1 MYPSCNMYKAK
12 DFRVRSM
19 DEIMEDLRE
28 AHDGYG
34 AYVQKVFLAADLSR
48 DQLLVVGVG
57 ALAPTVVI
65 QAYKVICE
73 LTLIF

>member
-1 MYPSCNMYKAK
+1 M
-12 DFRVRSM
+12 
-19 DEIMEDLRE
+19 
-28 AHDGYG
+28 G
-34 AYVQKVFLAADLSR
+34 AVLFVPQLQKVFLAADLSR

-73 LTLIF
+73 LTLIFLESPRNNW

>member
-1 MYPSCNMYKAK
+1 MRNGTFSRTC
-12 DFRVRSM
+12 
-19 DEIMEDLRE
+19 I
-28 AHDGYG
+28 YG
-34 AYVQKVFLAADLSR
+34 GCAVCTPVAEGISGR

>member
-1 MYPSCNMYKAK
+1 M
-12 DFRVRSM
+12 
-19 DEIMEDLRE
+19 
-28 AHDGYG
+28 G
-34 AYVQKVFLAADLSR
+34 AVLFVPQLQKVFLAADLSR

>member
-1 MYPSCNMYKAK
+1 MGGCAVCTPVAEGISGS
-12 DFRVRSM
+12 RS
-19 DEIMEDLRE
+19 EQGS
-28 AHDGYG
+28 ASGC
-34 AYVQKVFLAADLSR
+34 
-48 DQLLVVGVG
+48 GVG